1 MHCVIGID
9 IGTGSTKAVAVND
22 SEGVFCSVQKPYAT
36 THTREGYNEQDLETI
51 WQAVVH
57 CIKEL
62 LPKLETHSTTI
73 AFSSAMH
80 SLVAVD
86 NKGVPLTPL
95 IIWSDTRSASIAES
109 LKNSA
114 EGEAFY
120 TATGTPVHA
129 MSPLCKIKWLKENSP
144 AVFRQTAK
152 FISIKE
158 YIWWKLFGVYEI
170 DYSIASATGL
180 FAIENLGWY
189 KKALSW
195 AGITVSQLSQP
206 VNTVHARQQIA
217 PHIAS
222 LLNLTTNTTF
232 IIGASDGCLAN
243 IGSFALQPGIAAITI
258 GSSGAVRVFSKVPIL
273 HFPSMPFSYRLDS
286 ESYICGGPI
295 NNGGIVIQWLLKN
308 FLMIDVPDV
317 TDYDSLFEKIKTIKA
332 GCEGLLFLPY
342 LTGERAPVWDAKSCG
357 TFFGLGMH
365 HTAAHMIRAAVEGV
379 CFAIYDTLQMMEDS
393 TTPVKQLQVSGGFT
407 QSTAWLQMIADVTG
421 KKLNLVQTEDA
432 SAIGAAYLALQTLG
446 IRYTT
451 SQQTIAIKPRMDHHR
466 IYQQNFSIYKSL
478 YPSLKE
484 AMHKLYQLNH

>member
-22 SEGVFCSVQKPYAT
+22 TGKAFCSTQKTYT
-36 THTREGYNEQDLETI
+36 TAHTFEGYSEQNPEHI
-51 WQAVVH
+51 WEAVFH
-57 CIKEL
+57 CLREL
-62 LPKLETHSTTI
+62 ILKLNVPPTAI

-80 SLVAVD
+80 SVFSVD
-86 NKGVPLTPL
+86 DKGVPLSPL
-95 IIWSDTRSASIAES
+95 IIWSDTRSASIAER

-120 TATGTPVHA
+120 TATGTPIHA

-144 AVFRQTAK
+144 FVFRQAAK

-158 YIWWKLFGVYEI
+158 YVWWKLFEVYEI

-180 FAIENLGWY
+180 FAIEHLTWHNT
-189 KKALSW
+189 ALTW
-195 AGITVSQLSQP
+195 AGITESQLSKP
-206 VNTVHARQQIA
+206 VNTTYARQHIA
-217 PHIAS
+217 PDIAL
-222 LLNLTTNTTF
+222 LLNLTTDTPF

-243 IGSFALQPGIAAITI
+243 IGSFATQPGVAAITI

-273 HFPSMPFSYRLDS
+273 HFPTMPFSYRLDS
-286 ESYICGGPI
+286 DYYICGGPI
-295 NNGGIVIQWLLKN
+295 NNGGIVMQWLLKN
-308 FLMIDVPDV
+308 FLEIETPEAA
-317 TDYDSLFEKIKTIKA
+317 DYDLLFEKIEAIKP

-357 TFFGLGMH
+357 IFLGLLKH
-365 HTAAHMIRAAVEGV
+365 HTAVHMIRAAVEGI
-379 CFAIYDTLQMMEDS
+379 CFAIYDTLQLIEDS
-393 TTPVKQLQVSGGFT
+393 TTPIQQIQVSGGFT
-407 QSTAWLQMIADVTG
+407 QSIAWLQMIANVTG

-432 SAIGAAYLALQTLG
+432 SAIGAAYLALQTTG
-446 IRYTT
+446 IKIKSPQNTT
-451 SQQTIAIKPRMDHHR
+451 AIEPGMDHHG
-466 IYQQNFSIYKSL
+466 IYKQNFSIYKSL